1 MRICLLGFVDECKI
15 WRDGGNGAK
24 TSDDA
29 ALQKDTSI
37 QSHELLDIRAC
48 NKNLNDKS
56 YKQY

>member
-15 WRDGGNGAK
+15 WRHGGNGTK

-37 QSHELLDIRAC
+37 
-48 NKNLNDKS
+48 
-56 YKQY
+56 

>member
-15 WRDGGNGAK
+15 WRHGGNGTK

-37 QSHELLDIRAC
+37 QSHELLDIRAY
-48 NKNLNDKS
+48 NKNFNDKS

>member
-37 QSHELLDIRAC
+37 
-48 NKNLNDKS
+48 
-56 YKQY
+56 